1 MAGDRTVEVEDE
13 ATVTVD
19 ISDMPGLEEQAV
31 VTATPSD
38 EPDDADEVVETK
50 PVKRQR
56 QAKTA
61 DAAEEASAALNQALE
76 AAKREEEARKAAE
89 QAARSAEATAIA
101 ERRRAEDASR
111 LASQRESE
119 ANSYREQAESRELS
133 LINNGI
139 DSATRE
145 LASAQTELQRAME
158 AGEFDK
164 AALAQV
170 KLSRAAASLDRLEDS
185 KINYEANLARR
196 PATTEGRVESI
207 RPSTN
212 DSAFEKFLSGFDP
225 VAQSWLRSHPECAPA
240 EAGGDRTKNAKMMAG
255 HYAAV
260 SEGKALNSPEYYR
273 VIEEH
278 TGHRTPIS
286 IAATTVTAGEEGDPP
301 TPVPTTKST
310 TPTKPRQ
317 AQPSAPVSRDAPG
330 RGGAPM
336 SRQVTL
342 TPEQQEVAMI
352 SLQQKPGETDQD
364 FRKRAYG
371 SYASELIKAQHEGRI
386 GRRFDN
392 M

>member
-1 MAGDRTVEVEDE
+1 MAGDRTVEIEDE
-13 ATVTVD
+13 GTVTVD

-38 EPDDADEVVETK
+38 EPDNTDEVVEQK

-56 QAKTA
+56 QAKTT

-76 AAKREEEARKAAE
+76 TAKREEEARKTAE
-89 QAARSAEATAIA
+89 QAARSAEATAMA

-164 AALAQV
+164 AVSAQV
-170 KLSRAAASLDRLEDS
+170 KLSKAAASLDRLEDS

-196 PATTEGRVESI
+196 PATTEGRVESV
-207 RPSTN
+207 RPATN

-225 VAQSWLRSHPECAPA
+225 IAQSWLRSHPECAPA

-260 SEGKALNSPEYYR
+260 AEGRALNSPEYYR

-278 TGHRTPIS
+278 TGHRTPVS
-286 IAATTVTAGEEGDPP
+286 IAATTVTAGEEDDPP
-301 TPVPTTKST
+301 PVATKSS
-310 TPTKPRQ
+310 TPKPRQ

-330 RGGAPM
+330 RNGAPM

-342 TPEQQEVAMI
+342 TPEQQEVALI
-352 SLQQKPGETDQD
+352 SFQQKPGETDGD

-371 SYASELIKAQHEGRI
+371 NYATELTKAQHEGKI